1 MTDISVKI
9 ETSPDGI
16 TLSQRCQ
23 SPEWSITGQG
33 GRTDVVFIANDE
45 IPRLLKVLR
54 QRVGEEEEA

>member
-1 MTDISVKI
+1 VTTPIKI
-9 ETSPDGI
+9 QSTEDGI
-16 TLSQRCQ
+16 ELSQPCQ

-33 GRTDVVFIANDE
+33 GRTDVVFITNDE